1 MRGRRICLLRF
12 NIATCKSGDIQRHL
26 CIDSLITSIIVSVDL
41 VAPGVDDINKNT
53 EAVTTTATTST
64 TIIINGM
71 EGGRG
76 GRKGGRK
83 RRGGRRRRVN
93 HCFII
98 SRQMT
103 HTR

>member
-1 MRGRRICLLRF
+1 MLRF

-71 EGGRG
+71 EGGG
-76 GRKGGRK
+76 EEEGREEGKEEE
-83 RRGGRRRRVN
+83 VDADE
-93 HCFII
+93 
-98 SRQMT
+98 
-103 HTR
+103 